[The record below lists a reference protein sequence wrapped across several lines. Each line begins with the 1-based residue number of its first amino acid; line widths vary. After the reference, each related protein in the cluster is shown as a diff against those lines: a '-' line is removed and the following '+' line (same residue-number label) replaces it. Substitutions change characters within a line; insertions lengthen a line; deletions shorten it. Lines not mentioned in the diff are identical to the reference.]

1 MSPPSFLSVHRPR
14 LLNVDP
20 RRPAFRI
27 PHPPSRIPRPAHR
40 LPLMPASKAQ
50 PAKSTGRARIG
61 DRLRRDL
68 ETLIVRYVDRL
79 RSDPLF
85 SKSQSLPN
93 ALLEDH
99 AMSFLSDLF
108 QSLVI
113 LENAGELDNAA
124 ESELLSDGIKIQ
136 RLVAELHGRQRF
148 RLGWTEHALEREYQI
163 LREEVDSLVRR
174 HAPDPDRIGDY
185 SWAIEVL
192 NQRFNSARAASVTA
206 YEKAK
211 DGRA

>member
-1 MSPPSFLSVHRPR
+1 MESPNPPPGSPLP
-14 LLNVDP
+14 P
-20 RRPAFRI
+20 PAT
-27 PHPPSRIPRPAHR
+27 
-40 LPLMPASKAQ
+40 MPASGIK
-50 PAKSTGRARIG
+50 PVKSQGRARIG
-61 DRLRRDL
+61 DRLRHDL
-68 ETLIVRYVDRL
+68 ETLMVRYIDRL

-99 AMSFLSDLF
+99 ASSFLSDLF
-108 QSLVI
+108 QSLVV

-136 RLVAELHGRQRF
+136 RLVAELHGRQRY

-174 HAPDPDRIGDY
+174 HAPDPDRAGDY

-206 YEKAK
+206 FEKAK